1 MNRLVSNISLWEED
15 TFLKEKDFLIVGAG
29 FTGKYIALE
38 LAIRYPKATIAI
50 VDRSPFSAG
59 ASTRNAGFATFG
71 NVSEIVDDL
80 KNMTY
85 EDVLGLIKDRFDGL
99 NWILRHFPAKYF
111 DYKQTGGYEFFEHKN
126 SVLNAQNN
134 LNKINSLMCEATGI
148 KSVFINKEIPDK
160 RFIFESYALYNEFEG
175 LLHPGKLNLLID
187 EKLRKYKVQFL
198 NGLEVNQITNN
209 ILHTVEGY
217 TIKAKQI
224 FIATNAFAP
233 QITTLTTEVVK
244 PARGQIFVT
253 NELKK
258 PIPQG
263 IYHCDDGYIYFRSL
277 GNRILIGG
285 GRNKFFKKEE
295 NYKIETND
303 FVIQYLTSFLKER
316 VITNETFHITN
327 KWSGIMAMGN
337 GKNPI
342 ITELTNNQIICVRM
356 GGIGV
361 ALSPIAAQKAVK
373 IFEGKDN

>member
-1 MNRLVSNISLWEED
+1 MNRLVSNISLWEEES
-15 TFLKEKDFLIVGAG
+15 FLKEKDFLIIGAG

-38 LAIRYPKATIAI
+38 LASRYPKASIAI

-80 KNMTY
+80 KNMSY
-85 EDVLGLIKDRFDGL
+85 EDVLGLIKDRYEGL
-99 NWILRHFPAKYF
+99 NWILKHFPAKLF
-111 DYKQTGGYEFFEHKN
+111 DYKQTGGYEFFENEKTA
-126 SVLNAQNN
+126 LNAQLN
-134 LNKINSLMCEATGI
+134 LKEINALMCEATGI
-148 KSVFINKEIPDK
+148 KSLFIPKIIPDN
-160 RFIFESYALYNEFEG
+160 RFVFESFALFNEFEG

-187 EKLRKYKVQFL
+187 EKLRKNNIQFL

-209 ILHTVEGY
+209 VIYTAEGY
-217 TIKAKQI
+217 SIKAKQI

-233 QITTLTTEVVK
+233 QITILTTDEIK
-244 PARGQIFVT
+244 PARGQICVT
-253 NELKK
+253 NELNK

-277 GNRILIGG
+277 GKRILIGG
-285 GRNKFFKKEE
+285 GRNKYLQMEE
-295 NYKIETND
+295 NYTIETND
-303 FVIQYLTSFLKER
+303 HIINYLTTFLKER
-316 VITNETFHITN
+316 VITNEEFQITK

-342 ITELTNNQIICVRM
+342 ITKHSENHIICARM

-361 ALSPIAAQKAVK
+361 ALSPIAALKA
-373 IFEGKDN
+373 INIYEGKE

>member
-1 MNRLVSNISLWEED
+1 MNKLVSNISLWEEE
-15 TFLKEKDFLIVGAG
+15 TFLKEKDFIIIGAG

-38 LAIRYPKATIAI
+38 LASRYPKASIAI

-80 KNMTY
+80 KNMSY
-85 EDVLGLIKDRFDGL
+85 EDVLGLIKDRYEGL
-99 NWILRHFPAKYF
+99 NWILKHFPAKLF
-111 DYKQTGGYEFFEHKN
+111 DYKKTGGYEFFEN
-126 SVLNAQNN
+126 ERTALNAQSN
-134 LNKINSLMCEATGI
+134 LKEINVLMCEATGI
-148 KSVFINKEIPDK
+148 KSVFIPKKIPDS
-160 RFIFESYALYNEFEG
+160 RFVFETFALFNEFEG

-187 EKLRKYKVQFL
+187 EKLCKYNIQFL

-209 ILHTVEGY
+209 IIHTVEGY
-217 TIKAKQI
+217 TIKAKQL

-233 QITTLTTEVVK
+233 QITTLSTDVIK

-253 NELKK
+253 NELRR

-277 GNRILIGG
+277 GKKVLIGG
-285 GRNKFFKKEE
+285 GRNKFFDMEE
-295 NYKIETND
+295 NYNIETND
-303 FVIQYLTSFLKER
+303 HIINYLTTFLKER
-316 VITNETFHITN
+316 VITTEEFQITN

-342 ITELTNNQIICVRM
+342 ITKESNNQIICVRM